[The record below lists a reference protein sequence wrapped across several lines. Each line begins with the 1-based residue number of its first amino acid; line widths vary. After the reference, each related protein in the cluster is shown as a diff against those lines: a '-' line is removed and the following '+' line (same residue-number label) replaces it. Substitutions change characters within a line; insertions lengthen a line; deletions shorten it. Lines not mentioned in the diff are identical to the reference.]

1 MFVKAQILIA
11 VILASGALFAGL
23 PEPSTSVA
31 EIVFVAFD
39 TETTGFSPKNDR
51 LIEIGAVRFRGNGEI
66 LATTNWMINPGMPIR
81 PQATEV
87 NGITDAMVAD
97 APSFSVVCPEFVSFC
112 DGSVL
117 LAHNAAFDVA
127 FLRAEFDRAGAIA
140 PVLPVLDTLPLFR
153 VWFPQ
158 ATSHALDPLSKYLG
172 VQGEAWHRAGADTLH
187 LIDIFKLGVK
197 SRPELKFLELER
209 GAGGIKLLN
218 ERRN

>member
-11 VILASGALFAGL
+11 VILVSGTLFAGL
-23 PEPSTSVA
+23 PEPATPVA
-31 EIVFVAFD
+31 EIVFVALD

-66 LATTNWMINPGMPIR
+66 LAVTNWMINPGMPIR

-87 NGITDAMVAD
+87 NGITDAMVAG
-97 APSFSVVCPEFVSFC
+97 APPFSAVCPEFVSFC

-117 LAHNAAFDVA
+117 LAHNATFDVG
-127 FLRAEFDRAGAIA
+127 FLRAGFARAGVSA
-140 PVLPVLDTLPLFR
+140 PELPILDTLPLFR

-158 ATSHALDPLSKYLG
+158 AKSFALEPLAQYLG
-172 VQGEAWHRAGADTLH
+172 LQNEMWHRAGADSFH
-187 LIDIFKLGVK
+187 LIDIFKIGVTA
-197 SRPELKFLELER
+197 RPELKFQELER

>member
-23 PEPSTSVA
+23 PEPSTPVA

-51 LIEIGAVRFRGNGEI
+51 LIEIGAVRFRGSGEI
-66 LATTNWMINPGMPIR
+66 LAVTNWMMNPGIPIR

-87 NGITDAMVAD
+87 NGITDAMVSN
-97 APSFSVVCPEFVSFC
+97 APPFSAVYPEFVLFC
-112 DGSVL
+112 DGAVL
-117 LAHNAAFDVA
+117 LAHNATFDTG
-127 FLRAEFDRAGAIA
+127 FLRAEFARAGVSA
-140 PVLPVLDTLPLFR
+140 PELPVLDTLPLFR
-153 VWFPQ
+153 GWFPQ
-158 ATSHALDPLSKYLG
+158 AKSYALEPLSRYLG
-172 VQGEAWHRAGADTLH
+172 LQDESWHRAGADTLH
-187 LIDIFKLGVK
+187 LIDIFKVGVK

-218 ERRN
+218 EGRN